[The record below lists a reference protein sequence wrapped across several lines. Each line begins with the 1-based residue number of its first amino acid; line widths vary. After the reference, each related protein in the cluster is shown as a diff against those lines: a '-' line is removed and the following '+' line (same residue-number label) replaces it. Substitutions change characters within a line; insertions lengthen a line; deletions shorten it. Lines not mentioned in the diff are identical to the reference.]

1 MKKKRT
7 NFDVELRKIV
17 NTKEESVKLDL
28 FNKIIR
34 KDEDDKISDEENKII
49 EEILAAELT

>member
-1 MKKKRT
+1 
-7 NFDVELRKIV
+7 V

-49 EEILAAELT
+49 EEILAVELTEEEKKTIKY